1 MNKIISKIGVAFAL
15 VALLG
20 SCSEEN
26 LMQDEEAYGRINFA
40 LNAGDARAIDTSY
53 DENAFQV
60 SVKQGNNTVVKP
72 QPYSE
77 MQDGVLVK
85 VGSGYQAYAESC
97 SETEAE
103 SANGGWGCIR
113 YYGTSD
119 LFSVTK
125 DQAIRV
131 VLPCAIANAAVS
143 VQTDE
148 EIASSAYQLTIQASD
163 NTGRSLTFDS
173 STKENT
179 AYFNVAGSRT
189 IQYTLTIGEHTL
201 SQSFTIQPRHS
212 YTLDVHKQTNEEIT
226 VSIGVTVDDTVDE
239 DITEGTYN
247 PYDKQ
252 SLNITE

>member
-1 MNKIISKIGVAFAL
+1 MNKILSKIGIAFAL
-15 VALLG
+15 LALLG

-26 LMQDEEAYGRINFA
+26 LTQDEEAYGRINFA
-40 LNAGDARAIDTSY
+40 LNAGDSRAITSY
-53 DENAFQV
+53 DKNAFQV

-85 VGSGYQAYAESC
+85 VGSDYQAYAESC

-103 SANGGWGCIR
+103 SANSGWGCIR
-113 YYGTSD
+113 YYGVSEP
-119 LFSVTK
+119 FAVAK
-125 DQAIRV
+125 DQAKWID
-131 VLPCAIANAAVS
+131 LPCAIANAAVS
-143 VQTDE
+143 VQTDD
-148 EIASSAYQLTIQASD
+148 EIASSAYQLTVQASD

-189 IQYTLTIGEHTL
+189 IQYTLTIGDYTL
-201 SQSFTIQPRHS
+201 SQSFAIQPQHS

-226 VSIGVTVDDTVDE
+226 VSIGVTVDANVAEDT
-239 DITEGTYN
+239 TEETYN
-247 PYDKQ
+247 PYVNNR
-252 SLNITE
+252 SI

>member
-1 MNKIISKIGVAFAL
+1 M
-15 VALLG
+15 
-20 SCSEEN
+20 
-26 LMQDEEAYGRINFA
+26 
-40 LNAGDARAIDTSY
+40 
-53 DENAFQV
+53 
-60 SVKQGNNTVVKP
+60 VKP

-77 MQDGVLVK
+77 LQDGVLVK

-97 SETEAE
+97 SEAEAE

-131 VLPCAIANAAVS
+131 VLPCAIANAAVF

-239 DITEGTYN
+239 EKTEGTYN
-247 PYDKQ
+247 PY
-252 SLNITE
+252 EVAE

>member
-1 MNKIISKIGVAFAL
+1 MNKIISTIGITLF
-15 VALLG
+15 ALLG

-26 LMQDEEAYGRINFA
+26 LAQDEEAYGRINFA
-40 LNAGDARAIDTSY
+40 LNAGDTRAIDTSY

-125 DQAIRV
+125 DQAMRV
-131 VLPCAIANAAVS
+131 KLPCAIANAAVS
-143 VQTDE
+143 VQTDD

-163 NTGRSLTFDS
+163 DIGRRLTFNA
-173 STKENT
+173 STEENT
-179 AYFNVAGSRT
+179 T
-189 IQYTLTIGEHTL
+189 IE
-201 SQSFTIQPRHS
+201 
-212 YTLDVHKQTNEEIT
+212 
-226 VSIGVTVDDTVDE
+226 
-239 DITEGTYN
+239 
-247 PYDKQ
+247 
-252 SLNITE
+252 

>member
-1 MNKIISKIGVAFAL
+1 MNKIISTIGITL
-15 VALLG
+15 LALLG

-26 LMQDEEAYGRINFA
+26 LTQDEEAYGRINFA
-40 LNAGDARAIDTSY
+40 LNARDARAIDTSY
-53 DENAFQV
+53 DTNTFQV

-77 MQDGVLVK
+77 LQDGVLVK
-85 VGSGYQAYAESC
+85 VGSDYQAYAESC
-97 SETEAE
+97 SEAEAE

-148 EIASSAYQLTIQASD
+148 EVTSSAYRLTIQASD

-189 IQYTLTIGEHTL
+189 IQYTLTIGDYTL
-201 SQSFTIQPRHS
+201 SQSFAIQPQHS

-239 DITEGTYN
+239 EKTEGTYN
-247 PYDKQ
+247 PYV
-252 SLNITE
+252 LAE

>member
-1 MNKIISKIGVAFAL
+1 MNKIISIIGITL
-15 VALLG
+15 LALLG

-26 LMQDEEAYGRINFA
+26 LTQDEEAYGRINFA
-40 LNAGDARAIDTSY
+40 LNAGDTRAIDTSY
-53 DENAFQV
+53 DKNAFQV

-77 MQDGVLVK
+77 LQDGVLVK

-97 SETEAE
+97 SEAEAE

-131 VLPCAIANAAVS
+131 VLPCAIANAAVF

-247 PYDKQ
+247 PYV
-252 SLNITE
+252 

>member
-1 MNKIISKIGVAFAL
+1 MNKIISTIGIILLAL
-15 VALLG
+15 FG

-26 LMQDEEAYGRINFA
+26 LTQDEEAYGRINFA
-40 LNAGDARAIDTSY
+40 LNAGDARAIDISY
-53 DENAFQV
+53 DKSAFQV

-103 SANGGWGCIR
+103 SANGGWGCVR

-125 DQAIRV
+125 DQEMWV
-131 VLPCAIANAAVS
+131 DLPCAITNAAIS
-143 VQTDE
+143 VQVDD

-163 NTGRSLTFDS
+163 NTGRSLTFNAL
-173 STKENT
+173 TEENT

-226 VSIGVTVDDTVDE
+226 VSIGVTVDDTVGE
-239 DITEGTYN
+239 DKTEETYN
-247 PYDKQ
+247 PYV
-252 SLNITE
+252 

>member
-40 LNAGDARAIDTSY
+40 LNAGDARAIDTLY

-60 SVKQGNNTVVKP
+60 SVKQGNNTVVRP

-103 SANGGWGCIR
+103 SANSGWGCIR
-113 YYGTSD
+113 YYGVSEP
-119 LFSVTK
+119 FAVAK
-125 DQAIRV
+125 DQAKWID
-131 VLPCAIANAAVS
+131 LPCAIANAAVS
-143 VQTDE
+143 VQTDD
-148 EIASSAYQLTIQASD
+148 EIASSYRLTIQASD
-163 NTGRSLTFDS
+163 NTGRRLTFNA

-201 SQSFTIQPRHS
+201 SQSFAIQPRHS

-226 VSIGVTVDDTVDE
+226 VSIGVTVDANVAEDT
-239 DITEGTYN
+239 TEETYN
-247 PYDKQ
+247 PYV
-252 SLNITE
+252 

>member
-1 MNKIISKIGVAFAL
+1 MNKIISTIGITL
-15 VALLG
+15 LALLG

-26 LMQDEEAYGRINFA
+26 LTQDEEAYGRINFA
-40 LNAGDARAIDTSY
+40 LNARDARAIDTSY
-53 DENAFQV
+53 DTNTFQV

-77 MQDGVLVK
+77 LQDGVLVK
-85 VGSGYQAYAESC
+85 VGSDYQAYAESC
-97 SETEAE
+97 SEAEAE

-148 EIASSAYQLTIQASD
+148 EVTSSAYRLTIQASD

-189 IQYTLTIGEHTL
+189 IQYTLTIGDYTL
-201 SQSFTIQPRHS
+201 SQSFAIQPRHS

-239 DITEGTYN
+239 EKTEGTYN
-247 PYDKQ
+247 PYV
-252 SLNITE
+252 LAE

>member
-1 MNKIISKIGVAFAL
+1 MNKIISTIGITL
-15 VALLG
+15 LALLG

-26 LMQDEEAYGRINFA
+26 LTQDEEAYGRINFA
-40 LNAGDARAIDTSY
+40 LNARDARAIDTSY
-53 DENAFQV
+53 DTNTFQV

-77 MQDGVLVK
+77 LQDGVLVK
-85 VGSGYQAYAESC
+85 VGSDYQAYAESC
-97 SETEAE
+97 SEAEAE

-148 EIASSAYQLTIQASD
+148 EVTSSAYRLTIQASD

-239 DITEGTYN
+239 EKTEGTYN
-247 PYDKQ
+247 PYV
-252 SLNITE
+252 LAE

>member
-1 MNKIISKIGVAFAL
+1 MNKIISTIGIILLAL
-15 VALLG
+15 FG

-26 LMQDEEAYGRINFA
+26 LTQDEEAYGRINFA
-40 LNAGDARAIDTSY
+40 LNAGDARAIDISY
-53 DENAFQV
+53 DKNAFQV

-85 VGSGYQAYAESC
+85 VGSDYQAYAESC

-103 SANGGWGCIR
+103 SANGGWGCVR

-125 DQAIRV
+125 DQEMRV
-131 VLPCAIANAAVS
+131 DLPCAITNAAVS

-148 EIASSAYQLTIQASD
+148 EIASSSAYQLTVQASD
-163 NTGRSLTFDS
+163 NTGRRLTFNA

-189 IQYTLTIGEHTL
+189 IQYTLTIGDHTL

-239 DITEGTYN
+239 DKTEGTYN
-247 PYDKQ
+247 PYV
-252 SLNITE
+252 

>member
-1 MNKIISKIGVAFAL
+1 MNKIISKIGIAFAL
-15 VALLG
+15 FALLG

-26 LMQDEEAYGRINFA
+26 LAQDEEAYGRINFA
-40 LNAGDARAIDTSY
+40 LNAGDTRAISY
-53 DENAFQV
+53 DKNAFQV
-60 SVKQGNNTVVKP
+60 SVKQGNNTVVRP

-103 SANGGWGCIR
+103 SANSGWGCIR
-113 YYGTSD
+113 YYGVSEP
-119 LFSVTK
+119 FAVAK
-125 DQAIRV
+125 DQAKWID
-131 VLPCAIANAAVS
+131 LPCAIANAAVS

-148 EIASSAYQLTIQASD
+148 EIAFSAYQLTIQASD
-163 NTGRSLTFDS
+163 NTGRRLTFNA

-201 SQSFTIQPRHS
+201 SQSFAIQPRHS

-226 VSIGVTVDDTVDE
+226 VSIGVTVDANVAE
-239 DITEGTYN
+239 DRTEETYN
-247 PYDKQ
+247 PYV
-252 SLNITE
+252 

>member
-26 LMQDEEAYGRINFA
+26 LMQDEEVYGRINFA

-53 DENAFQV
+53 AKNAFQV

-77 MQDGVLVK
+77 MQGGVLVK

-97 SETEAE
+97 SEAEAE
-103 SANGGWGCIR
+103 SANGGWGRIR
-113 YYGTSD
+113 YYGASE
-119 LFSVTK
+119 LFAVAK
-125 DQAIRV
+125 DQAMWV
-131 VLPCAIANAAVS
+131 ELPCAVVNAAVS

-148 EIASSAYQLTIQASD
+148 EVTSSAYRLTIQASD

-189 IQYTLTIGEHTL
+189 IQYTLTIGDYTL
-201 SQSFTIQPRHS
+201 SQSFAIQPQHS

-226 VSIGVTVDDTVDE
+226 VSIGVTVDANVAEDT
-239 DITEGTYN
+239 TEETYN
-247 PYDKQ
+247 PYVLTIAQ
-252 SLNITE
+252 YN

>member
-1 MNKIISKIGVAFAL
+1 MNKIISKIGIAFAL

-26 LMQDEEAYGRINFA
+26 LTQDEDAYGRINFA

-53 DENAFQV
+53 DKNTFQV
-60 SVKQGNNTVVKP
+60 SVKQGNNTVVKSK
-72 QPYSE
+72 PYSE

-103 SANGGWGCIR
+103 SVNGGWGCVR
-113 YYGTSD
+113 YYGTSE
-119 LFSVTK
+119 LFAVEK
-125 DQAIRV
+125 DQAMWV
-131 VLPCAIANAAVS
+131 ELLCAIANAAIS
-143 VQTDE
+143 VQVDD

-163 NTGRSLTFDS
+163 NAGRSLAFDA
-173 STKENT
+173 STQGNT
-179 AYFNVAGSRT
+179 AYFNVVGSRT
-189 IQYTLTIGEHTL
+189 IQYTLTIGEYTL

-239 DITEGTYN
+239 DTTEETYN
-247 PYDKQ
+247 PYV
-252 SLNITE
+252 

>member
-1 MNKIISKIGVAFAL
+1 ML
-15 VALLG
+15 ALLG

-26 LMQDEEAYGRINFA
+26 LTQDEEAYGKINFA
-40 LNAGDARAIDTSY
+40 LNAGDTRAIDTSY
-53 DENAFQV
+53 DKNAFQV

-97 SETEAE
+97 SEAEAE
-103 SANGGWGCIR
+103 SANDGWGCVR

-125 DQAIRV
+125 DQAMWV
-131 VLPCAIANAAVS
+131 ELPCTIANAAVS
-143 VQTDE
+143 VHTDE

-163 NTGRSLTFDS
+163 NTGRRLTFNA

-189 IQYTLTIGEHTL
+189 IQYTLTIGDHTL
-201 SQSFTIQPRHS
+201 SQSFAIQPQRS

-239 DITEGTYN
+239 DKTEGTYN
-247 PYDKQ
+247 PYV
-252 SLNITE
+252 

>member
-1 MNKIISKIGVAFAL
+1 MNKIISTIGITL
-15 VALLG
+15 LALLG

-26 LMQDEEAYGRINFA
+26 LTQDEEAYGRINFA
-40 LNAGDARAIDTSY
+40 LNAGDTRAIDTLY
-53 DENAFQV
+53 DKNAFQV
-60 SVKQGNNTVVKP
+60 SVKQGNNTVVRP

-103 SANGGWGCIR
+103 SANSGWGCIR
-113 YYGTSD
+113 YYGVSEP
-119 LFSVTK
+119 FAVAK
-125 DQAIRV
+125 DQAKWID
-131 VLPCAIANAAVS
+131 LPCAIANAAVS

-163 NTGRSLTFDS
+163 DIGRRLTFNA
-173 STKENT
+173 STEENT

-189 IQYTLTIGEHTL
+189 IQYTLTIGDHTL
-201 SQSFTIQPRHS
+201 SQSFAIQPQHS

-226 VSIGVTVDDTVDE
+226 VSIGVTVDANVAEDT
-239 DITEGTYN
+239 TEETYN
-247 PYDKQ
+247 PYVNNR
-252 SLNITE
+252 SI

>member
-1 MNKIISKIGVAFAL
+1 MNKIISTIGITL
-15 VALLG
+15 LALLG

-26 LMQDEEAYGRINFA
+26 LTQDEEAYGRINFA
-40 LNAGDARAIDTSY
+40 LNARDARAIDTSY
-53 DENAFQV
+53 DTNTFQV

-77 MQDGVLVK
+77 LQDGVLVK
-85 VGSGYQAYAESC
+85 VGSDYQAYAESC
-97 SETEAE
+97 SEAEAE

-148 EIASSAYQLTIQASD
+148 EVTSSAYRLTIQASD

-189 IQYTLTIGEHTL
+189 IQYTLTIGEYTL
-201 SQSFTIQPRHS
+201 SQSFAIQPQHS

-239 DITEGTYN
+239 EKTEGTYN
-247 PYDKQ
+247 PYV
-252 SLNITE
+252 LAE

>member
-1 MNKIISKIGVAFAL
+1 MNKIISKIGIAFAL
-15 VALLG
+15 FALLG

-26 LMQDEEAYGRINFA
+26 LAQDEEAYGRINFA
-40 LNAGDARAIDTSY
+40 LNAGDSRAIDTSY

-103 SANGGWGCIR
+103 SVNGGWGCVR

-125 DQAIRV
+125 DQAMRV
-131 VLPCAIANAAVS
+131 ELPCAIANAAVS

-148 EIASSAYQLTIQASD
+148 EVTSSAYRLTIQASD

-201 SQSFTIQPRHS
+201 SQSFAIQPQHS

-226 VSIGVTVDDTVDE
+226 VSIGVTVDANVAEDT
-239 DITEGTYN
+239 TEETYN
-247 PYDKQ
+247 PYV
-252 SLNITE
+252 

>member
-1 MNKIISKIGVAFAL
+1 MNKIISTIGITL
-15 VALLG
+15 LALLG

-26 LMQDEEAYGRINFA
+26 LTQDEEAYGRINFA
-40 LNAGDARAIDTSY
+40 LNAGDTRAIDTSY
-53 DENAFQV
+53 DTNTFQV

-77 MQDGVLVK
+77 LQDGVLVK

-103 SANGGWGCIR
+103 SANGGWGCVR

-148 EIASSAYQLTIQASD
+148 EIAPSAYQLTIQASD
-163 NTGRSLTFDS
+163 NTGRSLTFNA
-173 STKENT
+173 STKGNT

-189 IQYTLTIGEHTL
+189 IQYTLTIGDYTL
-201 SQSFTIQPRHS
+201 SQSFAIQPQHS

-226 VSIGVTVDDTVDE
+226 VSIGVTVDANVAEDT
-239 DITEGTYN
+239 TEETYN
-247 PYDKQ
+247 PYV
-252 SLNITE
+252 